1 MHNLTAFA
9 GTGQGLRY
17 HYRMSET
24 YSDIVLDHAQ
34 NPRNQGILEDANARG
49 YNMNPVCGDVLAL
62 TMRIEGDR
70 IVEARAQTEGC
81 TASVATS
88 SILSEMVTGLT
99 LDEAAALMH
108 EDIADA
114 VGGLPAS
121 KLHSASL
128 VIAALRRAIES
139 YQKTP
144 A

>member
-1 MHNLTAFA
+1 V
-9 GTGQGLRY
+9 
-17 HYRMSET
+17 SET

-34 NPRNQGILEDANARG
+34 NPRNEGTLEDANARG

-62 TMRIEGDR
+62 TLRIEDGR
-70 IVEARAQTEGC
+70 IARARFQTEGC

-88 SILSEMVTGLT
+88 SILTEIVTGMSLE
-99 LDEAAALMH
+99 EAAELTH

-128 VIAALRRAIES
+128 VIAALRRALES
-139 YQKTP
+139 YQKQP

>member
-1 MHNLTAFA
+1 V
-9 GTGQGLRY
+9 
-17 HYRMSET
+17 SET
-24 YSDIVLDHAQ
+24 YSDIVLDHAK

-62 TMRIEGDR
+62 TLRIEDGH
-70 IVEARAQTEGC
+70 VAEARFQTEGC

-88 SILSEMVTGLT
+88 SILTEIVTGMSLEEARELT
-99 LDEAAALMH
+99 H

-128 VIAALRRAIES
+128 VIAALRRALDS
-139 YQKTP
+139 YEKAP

>member
-1 MHNLTAFA
+1 MP
-9 GTGQGLRY
+9 RY
-17 HYRMSET
+17 HVLVSES

-34 NPRNQGILEDANARG
+34 HPRNQGILEDANARG

-62 TMRIEGDR
+62 TLRIEGDR
-70 IVEARAQTEGC
+70 IAEARFQTEGC

-88 SILSEMVTGLT
+88 SILTEIITGMS
-99 LDEAAALMH
+99 LDDAAALTH

-128 VIAALRRAIES
+128 VIAALRRALDS
-139 YQKTP
+139 YQKQP